1 MVAILI
7 WLVPARNC
15 MFLDVQALTHVA
27 VFWVAIETTTVL
39 QAHQLRHSPCR
50 VRTNRVKRNDQS
62 FRSETGRGQR
72 T

>member
-50 VRTNRVKRNDQS
+50 VRTNRVK
-62 FRSETGRGQR
+62 
-72 T
+72 